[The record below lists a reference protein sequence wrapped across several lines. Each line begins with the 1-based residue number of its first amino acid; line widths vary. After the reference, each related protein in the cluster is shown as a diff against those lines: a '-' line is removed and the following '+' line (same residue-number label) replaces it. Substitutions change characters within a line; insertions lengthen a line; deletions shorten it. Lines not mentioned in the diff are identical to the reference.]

1 MNSDDLA
8 LQIQNIRKR
17 VAILQSKSEQ
27 QKVQQDIGLVTAIF
41 GEVYLALEELQM
53 ANENLQQQNKELSN
67 AQQALVV
74 EHQRYQELFEEVPD
88 AYLVTDTQGIIQ
100 QANSAA
106 STLFNISKSLLV
118 GKFLENFAL
127 EKELIAFHLKL
138 THLRERQIPEWKT
151 QEWEVNLRPHE
162 KTPIIV
168 ALKVAAVRSQQGE
181 LVGLRWLLRD
191 ITESKRTQAKLE
203 WAEEAMR
210 QALAKERQL
219 SELKSRLLTTT
230 SHEFRTPLAAIH
242 SSAELLEHYRHRWSE
257 ERQNTH
263 LRRIQKSVMH
273 MTQLLDDVLVLS
285 QDEISKLG
293 FNPRPLNLAQ
303 FCQHLLKELKQG
315 DGSQHAIVFSC
326 ESQCTQANF
335 DAQLLRQILNNLF
348 SNSLKYSPIGSSI
361 NFSVSTT
368 SDGAIFKIQDFGIG
382 IPAADIE
389 HIFEPFHR
397 ASNTDNISGLGL
409 GLPIIKKAVD
419 LHGGE
424 ITVESAIDAGTTF
437 TVIVP
442 FSSNVHISYADVKE
456 NLTTEDAQVSNLGDK
471 RL

>member
-1 MNSDDLA
+1 MNLDDLA

-17 VAILQSKSEQ
+17 VGILQSKSEQ
-27 QKVQQDIGLVTAIF
+27 QKVEQNIELVTAVF
-41 GEVYLALEELQM
+41 EEVYLALEGLQI
-53 ANENLQQQNKELSN
+53 ANENLQQQNKELSD

-100 QANSAA
+100 EANSAA

-118 GKFLENFAL
+118 GKLLENFTF
-127 EKELIAFHLKL
+127 EKELITFHLKL
-138 THLRERQIPEWKT
+138 IHLRERQIPEWKT
-151 QEWEVNLRPHE
+151 QEWEVYLRPHE

-168 ALKVAAVRSQQGE
+168 AVKVAAVRNQQGE

-191 ITESKRTQAKLE
+191 ISESKRIQAKLE

-242 SSAELLEHYRHRWSE
+242 SSAELLEYYRHRWTE

-285 QDEISKLG
+285 QDEMSKLG
-293 FNPRPLNLAQ
+293 FNPRPLNLAE
-303 FCQHLLKELKQG
+303 FCQYLLKQLKQY
-315 DGSQHAIVFSC
+315 DGSQHTITFSY
-326 ESQCTQANF
+326 ESQSTQANF

-348 SNSLKYSPIGSSI
+348 SNSLKYSPIGSQI
-361 NFSVSTT
+361 NFFVTT
-368 SDGAIFKIQDFGIG
+368 TNDGAIFEIQDFGIG
-382 IPAADIE
+382 IPSADIK

-397 ASNTDNISGLGL
+397 ATNTSNIPGLGL
-409 GLPIIKKAVD
+409 GLSIVKKAVD

-424 ITVESAIDAGTTF
+424 ITVKSAINVGTTF
-437 TVIVP
+437 RVIVP
-442 FSSNVHISYADVKE
+442 FASNVHNTYAEVRE
-456 NLTTEDAQVSNLGDK
+456 NLTTEDVQE
-471 RL
+471 

>member
-1 MNSDDLA
+1 VNLDDLA
-8 LQIQNIRKR
+8 LQIENIRKR
-17 VAILQSKSEQ
+17 VAILQSKSEE
-27 QKVQQDIGLVTAIF
+27 QKVQQDIELVAAVF
-41 GEVYLALEELQM
+41 GEVYLALEELQL
-53 ANENLQQQNKELSN
+53 ANENLQQQNKELHN
-67 AQQALVV
+67 VQQALIV
-74 EHQRYQELFEEVPD
+74 EHQRYQELFEELPD
-88 AYLVTDTQGIIQ
+88 AYLVTDIQGIIQ
-100 QANSAA
+100 EANSAA
-106 STLFNISKSLLV
+106 STLLNVSKSLLV

-138 THLRERQIPEWKT
+138 THLRDRQIPEWKT

-168 ALKVAAVRSQQGE
+168 ALKVAAVRNQQGE

-191 ITESKRTQAKLE
+191 VSESKRTEAKLQ

-242 SSAELLEHYRHRWSE
+242 SSAELLEYYRHRWSE

-273 MTQLLDDVLVLS
+273 MTQLLDDVLMLS
-285 QDEISKLG
+285 QDEMSKLG
-293 FNPRPLNLAQ
+293 FNPRPLNLAE
-303 FCQHLLKELKQG
+303 FCQHLLKQLKQC
-315 DGSQHAIVFSC
+315 DGSQHAIAFSY
-326 ESQCTQANF
+326 ESQNTQANF

-348 SNSLKYSPIGSSI
+348 SNSLKYSPIGSTI

-368 SDGAIFKIQDFGIG
+368 SDRAIFEIQDFGIG

-397 ASNTDNISGLGL
+397 ASNTDNIPGLGL
-409 GLPIIKKAVD
+409 GLSIVKKAVD

-424 ITVESAIDAGTTF
+424 ITVKSAIDVGSTF
-437 TVIVP
+437 KVIVP
-442 FSSNVHISYADVKE
+442 FSSNIQGSYAEIGEAGEVGEAGEAGEEK
-456 NLTTEDAQVSNLGDK
+456 TA
-471 RL
+471 